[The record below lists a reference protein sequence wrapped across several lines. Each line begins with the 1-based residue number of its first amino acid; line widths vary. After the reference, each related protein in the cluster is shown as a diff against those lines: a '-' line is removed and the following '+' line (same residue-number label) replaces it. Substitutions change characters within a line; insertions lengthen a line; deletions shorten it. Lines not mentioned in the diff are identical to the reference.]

1 MTGRFRAP
9 IALAEEQD
17 SIPSTH
23 IVANNCLSPVL
34 GDMTLSSDLHRYQ
47 ASLEYTSIHLDK
59 NTNTHKIK

>member
-34 GDMTLSSDLHRYQ
+34 GDMMPSAGLCRHWGGMW
-47 ASLEYTSIHLDK
+47 YTYTYARK
-59 NTNTHKIK
+59 THTHE